1 MIFSTRSLPERYV
14 KTAEV
19 NLVTSKG
26 LLIIL
31 NIIGSVLALVILGLL
46 MALVVKLNPGEFSL
60 QGTFEIDGVSLF
72 QLVAYL
78 LGLTV
83 INTVLHEGVHG
94 FFFWYFTGSRP
105 LFALKLTYAYAA
117 APEWFI
123 PRRQY
128 MVVGLA
134 PLVLLDAAA
143 LVLIWLA
150 PAGWAVA
157 AALVAALNTGGAVG
171 DMWVVMRL
179 LACPADCLVQDKGD
193 GISFF
198 EPV

>member
-1 MIFSTRSLPERYV
+1 MTISTRALPEGYA

-26 LLIIL
+26 LLIIM

-46 MALVVKLNPGEFSL
+46 LALVVRLNPGAFGSQGYIEFGGRAAL
-60 QGTFEIDGVSLF
+60 RQ
-72 QLVAYL
+72 VAYL

-83 INTVLHEGVHG
+83 INTVLHEAVHG

-128 MVVGLA
+128 FVVGLA
-134 PLVLLDAAA
+134 PLVLIDAAA
-143 LVLIWLA
+143 LVIIWLA